1 MSLTGNLEVFPIEE
15 VLRLLARSRK
25 TGCLRVDS
33 AGQQGRIFIAGGAI
47 TFGTTGTDEEVRRQV
62 INAGLV
68 TEEDFRKVDLS
79 GASLSDVLAP
89 GVSTVALTDFVR
101 EQVVESLYRVR
112 KAGAGKFDFLVDIAS
127 RYPTGQALDAEV
139 AIGEADRRSVEW
151 ADIESV
157 VPDMRTPYRLSRE
170 LPDENPV
177 TINSPTW
184 RFLAAVEAGAS
195 ADDIAEKLGLSKF
208 RAAREMASLVRAEL
222 LEEAP
227 ASIPTAPA
235 DAGWFV
241 APAEPVP
248 VSAPEPEDA
257 FEMPEVET
265 PAAEPEPSEWMTP
278 DTPTGWE
285 IEREPQTEDQQDAV
299 DEPTGWEPAA
309 PARASHDETVDHD
322 TSWFTQEPV
331 TMSDDEDDEEEASEE
346 TVAAERTA
354 GWWTGPKQDLTPT
367 AEVVEEDEEEQEA
380 DAFLES
386 VFSQLNEPAQ
396 APDAPAEDDA
406 NFGLGLL
413 RRRRM
418 GAAARD
424 ITGQ

>member
-33 AGQQGRIFIAGGAI
+33 AGQQGRIFIAGGSI

-79 GASLSDVLAP
+79 GASLSDLLAP
-89 GVSTVALTDFVR
+89 GVSSVALTDFVR

-112 KAGAGKFDFLVDIAS
+112 KAGTGNFDFLIDVAS

-157 VPDMRTPYRLSRE
+157 VPDLTMRYRMSRE
-170 LPDENPV
+170 LPDDNPV

-195 ADDIAEKLGLSKF
+195 PNELADKLGLSRF
-208 RAAREMASLVRAEL
+208 RAAREVASLVRASL

-227 ASIPTAPA
+227 ATIPAGRATEGAWFAPPA
-235 DAGWFV
+235 SAQPMAVEPQEV
-241 APAEPVP
+241 APVANGPEDLPAEP
-248 VSAPEPEDA
+248 SLE
-257 FEMPEVET
+257 
-265 PAAEPEPSEWMTP
+265 EWMTDAP
-278 DTPTGWE
+278 VAAPSSTGWE
-285 IEREPQTEDQQDAV
+285 VEREPVAE
-299 DEPTGWEPAA
+299 EPNGWEPAQPVTSSDLA
-309 PARASHDETVDHD
+309 VDHD
-322 TSWFTQEPV
+322 TSWFTQEP
-331 TMSDDEDDEEEASEE
+331 TEEAEPEIAE
-346 TVAAERTA
+346 TEPETAAERTA
-354 GWWTGPKQDLTPT
+354 GWWTDPGRDAAAAGESEE
-367 AEVVEEDEEEQEA
+367 AEESEEQEA

-386 VFSQLNEPAQ
+386 VFSQLNEPGP
-396 APDAPAEDDA
+396 APEAPAEDDA

-418 GAAARD
+418 GTAARD
-424 ITGQ
+424 ITGGQ

>member
-47 TFGTTGTDEEVRRQV
+47 TFGTTGTDEDVRRQV

-68 TEEDFRKVDLS
+68 TEADFRQVDLS
-79 GASLSDVLAP
+79 GASLTDVLAP
-89 GVSTVALTDFVR
+89 GVSTVSLTDFVR

-112 KAGAGKFDFLVDIAS
+112 KAGSGKFDFLVDVAS

-139 AIGEADRRSVEW
+139 AIGEADRRAVEW
-151 ADIESV
+151 SDIESV
-157 VPDMRTPYRLSRE
+157 VPDMTTAYRLSRE

-195 ADDIAEKLGLSKF
+195 ANELADKLGLSKF

-222 LEEAP
+222 LEQAPPSIPDARADSSWLAAP
-227 ASIPTAPA
+227 AIPEPAPIEIPVA
-235 DAGWFV
+235 DEILDEPFMDES
-241 APAEPVP
+241 PAE
-248 VSAPEPEDA
+248 EPA
-257 FEMPEVET
+257 L
-265 PAAEPEPSEWMTP
+265 AEWMTP
-278 DTPTGWE
+278 APTGWE
-285 IEREPQTEDQQDAV
+285 VDRDPQPANEAEADH
-299 DEPTGWEPAA
+299 EPTGWEPASPVKA
-309 PARASHDETVDHD
+309 LEDESTDHD
-322 TSWFTQEPV
+322 TSWFTEVPAS
-331 TMSDDEDDEEEASEE
+331 TDEDENESDDDA
-346 TVAAERTA
+346 TAERTA
-354 GWWTGPKQDLTPT
+354 GWWTGPKEDLT
-367 AEVVEEDEEEQEA
+367 ASAVADDEDEEEQEA

-386 VFSQLNEPAQ
+386 VFSQLNEPDA
-396 APDAPAEDDA
+396 ATEAPAEDDA